1 MARAFVTAPMLL
13 MLVVIT
19 ASAQGQVDELRAR
32 LESRFEI
39 VPIADGVVLTPRFRT
54 QIKSVELSDATI
66 AIDGTPV
73 SGPELR
79 ERLGN
84 DANLVLQVSYLD
96 AAGRRALAIGPSTR
110 DARSGQGIT
119 PPPQPVDPT
128 APTVLP
134 TPPALPELPGTPRNR
149 RREDVVRIGGSVSVD
164 SDEHVRGDVVVIGGS
179 ANING
184 EVDGEVVVVGGSARF
199 GPQADVR
206 GDITV
211 VGGGLSRDEGAVIRG
226 AIHEVGFGD
235 IAWRGRGEWGRNA
248 DWDWM
253 NGIYP
258 VARLTGTLVRITL
271 LILLTALVLFVAKVP
286 VEQIADRVAVDPVK
300 SWFVGFL
307 AEMLFIPV
315 LIMTAVVLAISIIG
329 IPLLVLLPVAIV
341 ALLVVMLVGFTAVAY
356 HIGRLL
362 QDKVDMLRTRPYAAT
377 FTGILLIVSPVLL
390 ARLVGLAGLG
400 FIVWPIAAVGFLLE
414 YSVWTAGLGA
424 AALVRFNRPS
434 QPPAMVTTTPT
445 APISA

>member
-1 MARAFVTAPMLL
+1 MARAFITAPMLL
-13 MLVVIT
+13 VLVVIT
-19 ASAQGQVDELRAR
+19 ASAQGQVEELRAR

-54 QIKSVELSDATI
+54 SIKSVELSDAI
-66 AIDGTPV
+66 AIDGAPV
-73 SGPELR
+73 SGPEVR

-84 DANLVLQVSYLD
+84 DANLVLQASYLD
-96 AAGRRALAIGPSTR
+96 AAGRRALAIGK
-110 DARSGQGIT
+110 T
-119 PPPQPVDPT
+119 PLPKPVDPT
-128 APTVLP
+128 APTVAP
-134 TPPALPELPGTPRNR
+134 GSSPAPEPEIPRVPRNR
-149 RREDVVRIGGSVSVD
+149 RREDIVRIGGSVSVD

-206 GDITV
+206 GDITI
-211 VGGGLSRDEGAVIRG
+211 VGGGLSRDEGATLRG
-226 AIHEVGFGD
+226 GIHEVGFGD
-235 IAWRGRGEWGRNA
+235 LTWRGRGEWGRNA
-248 DWDWM
+248 NWDWM
-253 NGIYP
+253 NGFYP

-271 LILLTALVLFVAKVP
+271 LILLTTLVLFVAKVP

-362 QDKVDMLRTRPYAAT
+362 QDRVDVLRSRPYAAT

-390 ARLVGLAGLG
+390 ARLVGLTGDLG
-400 FIVWPIAAVGFLLE
+400 FFVWPIAAVGFLLE

-424 AALVRFNRPS
+424 AALVRFNRPAT
-434 QPPAMVTTTPT
+434 PPAMVTTTP
-445 APISA
+445 AA

>member
-1 MARAFVTAPMLL
+1 MARGFITAPMLL
-13 MLVVIT
+13 MLVVIS
-19 ASAQGQVDELRAR
+19 ASAQSHVDELRSS
-32 LESRFEI
+32 LEKRFEI
-39 VPIADGVVLTPRFRT
+39 VPIANGVVLTPRFRT
-54 QIKSVELSDATI
+54 SIKSVELSGSTI
-66 AIDGTPV
+66 AIDGAAV
-73 SGPELR
+73 SGGELR

-84 DANLVLQVSYLD
+84 DADLVLQLSYLEPD
-96 AAGRRALAIGPSTR
+96 VRRSLAIGK
-110 DARSGQGIT
+110 T
-119 PPPQPVDPT
+119 PPPPKPVDPT
-128 APTVLP
+128 APTID
-134 TPPALPELPGTPRNR
+134 PGSSMDPQVPRIPRAR
-149 RREDVVRIGGSVSVD
+149 RREDIVRIGGSVTVD
-164 SDEHVRGDVVVIGGS
+164 SDEYVRGDVVVIGGS

-211 VGGGLSRDEGAVIRG
+211 VGGGLSRDAGAVIRG
-226 AIHEVGFGD
+226 AINEVGFGD
-235 IAWRGRGEWGRNA
+235 IAWRGRGEWGRRA

-271 LILLTALVLFVAKVP
+271 LILLTTLVLFVAKTP
-286 VEQIADRVAVDPVK
+286 VEQIADRVAADPVK

-315 LIMTAVVLAISIIG
+315 LIMAAVVLAISIIG
-329 IPLLVLLPVAIV
+329 IPLLVLLPVAVV

-362 QDKVDMLRTRPYAAT
+362 QDKVDALRTRPYAAT
-377 FTGILLIVSPVLL
+377 FVGILLIVSPVLL
-390 ARLVGLAGLG
+390 ARLVGLTGDLG

-414 YSVWTAGLGA
+414 YAVWTAGLGA

-434 QPPAMVTTTPT
+434 QPPAVVTTTT
-445 APISA
+445 VAT

>member
-1 MARAFVTAPMLL
+1 MARAFMKTPVML
-13 MLVVIT
+13 MLMVIT
-19 ASAQGQVDELRAR
+19 ASAQGDVDALRSS
-32 LESRFEI
+32 LEKRFEI
-39 VPIADGVVLTPRFRT
+39 VPIANGVVLTPRFKT
-54 QIKSVELSDATI
+54 SIKSVELSGSTI
-66 AIDGTPV
+66 AIDGAPV
-73 SGPELR
+73 SGGELR
-79 ERLGN
+79 ERLGD
-84 DANLVLQVSYLD
+84 DADPVLQLSYLEPD
-96 AAGRRALAIGPSTR
+96 ARRALAIGKTPSAT
-110 DARSGQGIT
+110 A
-119 PPPQPVDPT
+119 PVDPPS
-128 APTVLP
+128 PTIERNTGDPDVP
-134 TPPALPELPGTPRNR
+134 RTPRTR
-149 RREDVVRIGGSVSVD
+149 RREEIVRIGGSVTVD
-164 SDEHVRGDVVVIGGS
+164 SDEIVSGDIVVVGGS

-206 GDITV
+206 GDVTI
-211 VGGGLSRDEGAVIRG
+211 VGGALTRDSTAVIRG
-226 AIHEVGFGD
+226 AIREVGFGD

-258 VARLTGTLVRITL
+258 VARLTGTFVRITL
-271 LILLTALVLFVAKVP
+271 LILLTTLVLFVAKTP
-286 VEQIADRVAVDPVK
+286 VEEIADRVAADPVK

-362 QDKVDMLRTRPYAAT
+362 QDKVDVLRTRPYAAT

-390 ARLVGLAGLG
+390 ARLVGLAGNLG
-400 FIVWPIAAVGFLLE
+400 FVVWPIAAVGFLLE

-424 AALVRFNRPS
+424 AALTRFNRPAP
-434 QPPAMVTTTPT
+434 PPAAMIAPPPT
-445 APISA
+445 VAGS

>member
-1 MARAFVTAPMLL
+1 MARTLITAPILVMLTVL
-13 MLVVIT
+13 G
-19 ASAQGQVDELRAR
+19 ASAQGNVDDLRSR
-32 LESRFEI
+32 LESRFDI
-39 VPIADGVVLTPRFRT
+39 VPIASGIVLTPRFRT
-54 QIKSVELSDATI
+54 SIKSIELSDATI
-66 AIDGTPV
+66 AIDGAPV
-73 SGPELR
+73 TGREVT

-84 DANLVLQVSYLD
+84 DATLVLQASYLD
-96 AAGRRALAIGPSTR
+96 TAGRKSLAIGKPPAPAAPDSTPPAV
-110 DARSGQGIT
+110 DARSSGAST
-119 PPPQPVDPT
+119 DVPR
-128 APTVLP
+128 
-134 TPPALPELPGTPRNR
+134 TPRAK
-149 RREDVVRIGGSVSVD
+149 RREDIVRIGGSVSVD
-164 SDEHVRGDVVVIGGS
+164 SDEYVRGDVVVIGGS

-206 GDITV
+206 GDITI
-211 VGGGLSRDEGAVIRG
+211 VGGVLSRDETAVIRG
-226 AIHEVGFGD
+226 GIHEVGFGD
-235 IAWRGRGEWGRNA
+235 MAWRGRGDWGRSAN
-248 DWDWM
+248 WDWM

-271 LILLTALVLFVAKVP
+271 LVLLTTLVLFVARAP
-286 VEQIADRVAVDPVK
+286 VEQIADRVAADPVK

-362 QDKVDMLRTRPYAAT
+362 RDKVDALRTRPYAAT
-377 FTGILLIVSPVLL
+377 FAGILLIVSPVLL
-390 ARLVGLAGLG
+390 ARLVGMTGDLG
-400 FIVWPIAAVGFLLE
+400 FVVWPIAAVGFLLE

-424 AALVRFNRPS
+424 AALVRFNRPA
-434 QPPAMVTTTPT
+434 QPASSAVTVQ
-445 APISA
+445 S

>member
-1 MARAFVTAPMLL
+1 MARTFITAPMLV

-19 ASAQGQVDELRAR
+19 ASAQSQVDDLRTR
-32 LESRFEI
+32 LEPRFEI
-39 VPIADGVVLTPRFRT
+39 VPIANGIVLTPRFST
-54 QIKSVELSDATI
+54 PIKAVEVSDSI

-73 SGPELR
+73 TGPELR

-84 DANLVLQVSYLD
+84 DADLVLQVSYLD
-96 AAGRRALAIGPSTR
+96 SAARRSLAVGK
-110 DARSGQGIT
+110 T
-119 PPPQPVDPT
+119 PPKPADPT
-128 APTVLP
+128 APTID
-134 TPPALPELPGTPRNR
+134 PGSMERVEPQVPRTPRAR
-149 RREDVVRIGGSVSVD
+149 RREDIVRIGGSVTVD
-164 SDEHVRGDVVVIGGS
+164 SDEFVRGDVVVVGGS
-179 ANING
+179 ASING

-211 VGGGLSRDEGAVIRG
+211 VGGGLSRDPGAVIRG
-226 AIHEVGFGD
+226 AINEVGFGA
-235 IAWRGRGEWGRNA
+235 IPWGGGEWGRHA

-271 LILLTALVLFVAKVP
+271 LFLLTTLVLFVAKIP
-286 VEQIADRVAVDPVK
+286 VEQIADRVAADPVK

-315 LIMTAVVLAISIIG
+315 LIMTAVVLAISVIG

-362 QDKVDMLRTRPYAAT
+362 QDKVDALRTRPYAAT
-377 FTGILLIVSPVLL
+377 FVGILLIVSPVLL
-390 ARLVGLAGLG
+390 ARLVGLTGDLG
-400 FIVWPIAAVGFLLE
+400 FVVWPIAAVGFLLE

-424 AALVRFNRPS
+424 AALVRFNRPA
-434 QPPAMVTTTPT
+434 QPPQVAMTTTT
-445 APISA
+445 TVA

>member
-1 MARAFVTAPMLL
+1 MARAFITAPMLL

-19 ASAQGQVDELRAR
+19 GSAQSHVDELRTSVER
-32 LESRFEI
+32 RFEI
-39 VPIADGVVLTPRFRT
+39 VPIANGVVLTPRFKTSIRS
-54 QIKSVELSDATI
+54 IELSGSTI
-66 AIDGTPV
+66 ALDGATV
-73 SGPELR
+73 SGGELH

-84 DANLVLQVSYLD
+84 DANLVLQLSYLD
-96 AAGRRALAIGPSTR
+96 PAARRSLAIGK
-110 DARSGQGIT
+110 T
-119 PPPQPVDPT
+119 PPPKPVDPT
-128 APTVLP
+128 APTLD
-134 TPPALPELPGTPRNR
+134 PGSSMEPQVPRTPRAR
-149 RREDVVRIGGSVSVD
+149 RREDIVRIGGSVTVD
-164 SDEHVRGDVVVIGGS
+164 SDEYVRGDVVVIGGS

-211 VGGGLSRDEGAVIRG
+211 VGGGLSRDSAAVIRG
-226 AIHEVGFGD
+226 AINEIGFGD
-235 IAWRGRGEWGRNA
+235 IPWRARGEWGRSA

-253 NGIYP
+253 NGFYP

-271 LILLTALVLFVAKVP
+271 LILLTTLVLFVAKTP
-286 VEQIADRVAVDPVK
+286 VEQIADRVAADPVK

-329 IPLLVLLPVAIV
+329 IPLLVLLPVAVV
-341 ALLVVMLVGFTAVAY
+341 ALLVVMLVGFTGVAY

-362 QDKVDMLRTRPYAAT
+362 QDKVDALRTRPYAAT

-390 ARLVGLAGLG
+390 ARLVGLTGDLR

-414 YSVWTAGLGA
+414 YAVWTAGLGA
-424 AALVRFNRPS
+424 AALARFNRPPQAPPAVA
-434 QPPAMVTTTPT
+434 QPPMIAT
-445 APISA
+445 